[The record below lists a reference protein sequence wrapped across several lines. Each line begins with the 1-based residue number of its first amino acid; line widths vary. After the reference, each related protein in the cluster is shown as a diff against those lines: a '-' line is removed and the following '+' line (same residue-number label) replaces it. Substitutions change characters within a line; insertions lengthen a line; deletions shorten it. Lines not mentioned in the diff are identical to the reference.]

1 MGYYVSPAIVPSHL
15 KGTDHPANNEAP
27 LLATI
32 VYGVT
37 TITEVFSE
45 DFLDLVV
52 NGIRRIFLHSGI
64 NSNLDTD
71 EIYDGLEIEPHVPG
85 ATSQR
90 FTFTDSNYRVEVV
103 FMTATINPTA
113 SLS

>member
-15 KGTDHPANNEAP
+15 RNDEYLANNEAP

-52 NGIRRIFLHSGI
+52 NGIRRIFLHSGV
-64 NSNLDTD
+64 NPDLDTN
-71 EIYDGLEIEPHVPG
+71 EIYDRLEIMPYMTG

-90 FTFTDSNYRVEVV
+90 FMFTDSNYRVEVV
-103 FMTATINPTA
+103 FMTATIDPTA